1 MKSPKFPIPSP
12 IDWTKYIEPKFQIY
26 VTMGNVTTTDLVSE
40 AEYKRLLANPGFKEY
55 QDKIR
60 NLNS

>member
-1 MKSPKFPIPSP
+1 MPKS
-12 IDWTKYIEPKFQIY
+12 IDWAKYVEPKFQIY

-40 AEYKRLLANPGFKEY
+40 AEYKRLLANPVFKEY

>member
-1 MKSPKFPIPSP
+1 MKSPEFSIPKP
-12 IDWTKYIEPKFQIY
+12 IDWTKYVEPKFQIY